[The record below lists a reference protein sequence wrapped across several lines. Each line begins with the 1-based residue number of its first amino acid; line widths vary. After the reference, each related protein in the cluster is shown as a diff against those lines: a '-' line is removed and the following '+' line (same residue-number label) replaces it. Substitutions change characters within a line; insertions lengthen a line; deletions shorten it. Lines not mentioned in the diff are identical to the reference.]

1 MSSEPAEPTVPLVVV
16 LRAPGGRPFDVA
28 DATAEGVA
36 AGRLAPAAEDVERVR
51 RYLDQEGWDLDPVA
65 GIAITGRAP
74 VAFVDGVLGPE
85 SADGYAVDRLPEE
98 IAGCVAAI
106 TRDRPPDF
114 GPGSF

>member
-1 MSSEPAEPTVPLVVV
+1 MASAPDEPTVPLVVL
-16 LRAPGGRPFDVA
+16 LRGPGGRPFDAA

-36 AGRLAPAAEDVERVR
+36 AGRLTPAADDVERVR
-51 RYLDQEGWDLDPVA
+51 GYLAQEGWELDPVA

-74 VAFVDGVLGPE
+74 AAFVDGVLGPE
-85 SADGYAVDRLPEE
+85 SADGYAVDRLPAEV
-98 IAGCVAAI
+98 AGCVAAI